1 MVQLCL
7 PEAVQLLPYKLPD
20 SRRGGVQAEPPDAA
34 QCPEAAEAADTA
46 TRNQRTG
53 RADPTIGSARF
64 VHGRLSRSP
73 PAASGTEH
81 RFSVQIA
88 DCRFSQISGK
98 STVHS
103 SA

>member
-1 MVQLCL
+1 MLHNAPRQ
-7 PEAVQLLPYKLPD
+7 P
-20 SRRGGVQAEPPDAA
+20 R
-34 QCPEAAEAADTA
+34 
-46 TRNQRTG
+46 QRT
-53 RADPTIGSARF
+53 RRHAINEPDERIQPSDPL
-64 VHGRLSRSP
+64 VHGDRSRSP

-103 SA
+103 PHDAGL